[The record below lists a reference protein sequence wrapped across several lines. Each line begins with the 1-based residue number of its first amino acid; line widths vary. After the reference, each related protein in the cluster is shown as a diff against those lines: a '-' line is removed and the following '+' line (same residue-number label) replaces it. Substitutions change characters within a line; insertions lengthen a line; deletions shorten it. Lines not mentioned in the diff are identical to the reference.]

1 MREIPKNNQGRD
13 ETMTLEPIAEA
24 ALQIAP
30 APRPSSLPWPSPR
43 VAWYA
48 VFVFSLTLMINFLD
62 RGIVPLLVP
71 SIKADLHLT
80 DFQMSLLMGF
90 AFIMF
95 YVFLGLPV
103 ARYADVGIRR
113 TIVGVGIGLWS
124 LATAFCGLASTFWQF
139 FAARVG
145 TGVGESCGGPA
156 TYSMLSDL
164 FPPEKLPRA
173 IAVMSF
179 GFMAGTGLSLII
191 GGAIVQLLIG
201 IGPQTFPLLGLL
213 KPWQMTFLLVGLP
226 GLLVSA
232 MLWTIPE
239 PVRRGRAM
247 GEAKGG
253 RPASIPLS
261 SVIKYLYDHRSVY
274 GTMLLGLAFST
285 TLSIGTLSWGPAF
298 YGRTYG
304 WSMGQVGLI
313 TGLVILVVWPP
324 GAMFGSWLAERWAK
338 QGKHDANLRV
348 VLWTMCL
355 LIPGH
360 IAFPLMPTA
369 ETALA
374 VSAVNGFISAW
385 LLGPQ
390 NAAVQIVTPN
400 EMRGQFSA
408 LTIFIINVLGYGLGP
423 TLIATLTDD
432 VFGREADLRYAMASA
447 ATVLGPLAA
456 FMIWRGLRPYGAMVE
471 RVSKTW

>member
-1 MREIPKNNQGRD
+1 
-13 ETMTLEPIAEA
+13 MTLEPIAER
-24 ALQIAP
+24 ALEMVPDAP
-30 APRPSSLPWPSPR
+30 PSALAWPSPR

-62 RGIVPLLVP
+62 RGIVSLLVP

-80 DFQMSLLMGF
+80 DFDMSLLMGF
-90 AFIMF
+90 AFIVF

-103 ARYADVGIRR
+103 ARYADVGVRR

-139 FAARVG
+139 FFARVG

-164 FPPEKLPRA
+164 FPPQKLPRA

-191 GGAIVQLLIG
+191 GGAVVRMLEGVGPLAFPIV
-201 IGPQTFPLLGLL
+201 GLL

-239 PVRRGRAM
+239 PARRGRETQA
-247 GEAKGG
+247 GE
-253 RPASIPLS
+253 RPVSIPLRE
-261 SVIKYLYDHRSVY
+261 VVGYLYANRSVY
-274 GTMLLGLAFST
+274 GWMLLGLAFST
-285 TLSIGTLSWGPAF
+285 TLSIGTLNWGPAF

-304 WSMGQVGLI
+304 WSMADVGLI
-313 TGLVILVVWPP
+313 TGFVILVVWPP
-324 GAMFGSWLAERWAK
+324 GAMFGSWLAERWHR
-338 QGKHDANLRV
+338 QGKTDANLRV
-348 VLWTMCL
+348 VLWTICL
-355 LIPGH
+355 LIPGQ
-360 IAFPLMPTA
+360 IAYPLMPRPEYA
-369 ETALA
+369 IAI
-374 VSAVNGFISAW
+374 SAVNGFIAAW

-390 NAAVQIVTPN
+390 NAAVQVVTPN
-400 EMRGQFSA
+400 AMRGQFSA
-408 LTIFIINVLGYGLGP
+408 LVIFIINVLGYGLGP
-423 TLIATLTDD
+423 TLIATLTDQ
-432 VFGREADLRYAMASA
+432 VFGNEADLRYAMSTA
-447 ATVLGPLAA
+447 AAVLGPLAA
-456 FMIWRGLRPYGAMVE
+456 IAIWRGMKPYGAMVE
-471 RVSKTW
+471 RTAKEWA

>member
-1 MREIPKNNQGRD
+1 
-13 ETMTLEPIAEA
+13 MTLEPIAEA
-24 ALQIAP
+24 SLQMAPEAP
-30 APRPSSLPWPSPR
+30 ASSLPWPSPR
-43 VAWYA
+43 IAWYA
-48 VFVFSLTLMINFLD
+48 VFIFSLTLMINFLD
-62 RGIVPLLVP
+62 RGIITLLVP

-113 TIVGVGIGLWS
+113 TIIGVGIGLWS
-124 LATAFCGLASTFWQF
+124 LATALCGLTHTFWQF

-145 TGVGESCGGPA
+145 TGVGESCSGPA

-164 FPPEKLPRA
+164 FPPAKLPRA

-179 GFMAGTGLSLII
+179 GFMAGTGLSLIV
-191 GGAIVQLLIG
+191 GGAIVQFLQSMPPTTL
-201 IGPQTFPLLGLL
+201 PLVGTL
-213 KPWQMTFLLVGLP
+213 KSWQMAFLLVGLP
-226 GLLVSA
+226 GLVVSA
-232 MLWTIPE
+232 MVWTIPE
-239 PVRRGRAM
+239 PVRRGRVLAS
-247 GEAKGG
+247 ASQT
-253 RPASIPLS
+253 RPASVPLKT
-261 SVIKYLYDHRSVY
+261 VAKFIFDNRSVY

-313 TGLVILVVWPP
+313 TGFVILLVWPP
-324 GAMFGSWLAERWAK
+324 GAMFGSWLAERWAR

-348 VLWTMCL
+348 VLWTICL
-355 LIPGH
+355 LIPGQVL
-360 IAFPLMPTA
+360 FPLMPRPEFA
-369 ETALA
+369 IAI
-374 VSAVNGFISAW
+374 SAVNGFIAAW

-390 NAAVQIVTPN
+390 NAAIQVVTPN

-408 LTIFIINVLGYGLGP
+408 LAIFIINVLGYGLGP
-423 TLIATLTDD
+423 TLIATLTEH
-432 VFGREADLRYAMASA
+432 VFGHESDLRYAMSLA
-447 ATVLGPLAA
+447 AVVLGPLAA
-456 FMIWRGLRPYGAMVE
+456 FTIWRGLRPYGAMVE
-471 RVSKTW
+471 RVSKNW

>member
-1 MREIPKNNQGRD
+1 
-13 ETMTLEPIAEA
+13 MTLEPIAEA

-30 APRPSSLPWPSPR
+30 QAKPSTLPWPSPR

-62 RGIVPLLVP
+62 RGIITLLVP
-71 SIKADLHLT
+71 SIKADLQLT

-90 AFIMF
+90 AFVMF

-103 ARYADVGIRR
+103 ARYADVGVRR

-124 LATAFCGLASTFWQF
+124 LATAFCGFAHTFWQF

-191 GGAIVQLLIG
+191 GGAIVHVLLNMPPTVLPVVGTLKGWQL
-201 IGPQTFPLLGLL
+201 
-213 KPWQMTFLLVGLP
+213 TFLLVGLP
-226 GLLVSA
+226 GLVVSA
-232 MLWTIPE
+232 LFWTFPE
-239 PVRRGRAM
+239 PVRRRRGMGVGRQ
-247 GEAKGG
+247 G
-253 RPASIPLS
+253 RPESVPLKT
-261 SVIKYLYDHRSVY
+261 VLKYIYDHRSVY

-304 WSMGQVGLI
+304 WSMGEVGLI
-313 TGLVILVVWPP
+313 TGFVILIVWPP
-324 GAMFGSWLAERWAK
+324 GAMFGSWLAERWAR

-348 VLWTMCL
+348 VLWGICL
-355 LIPGH
+355 LVPGQ
-360 IAFPLMPTA
+360 ILYPLMPTP
-369 ETALA
+369 ELA
-374 VSAVNGFISAW
+374 VTVNAVNGFIAAW

-390 NAAVQIVTPN
+390 NAAIQVVTPN

-408 LTIFIINVLGYGLGP
+408 LAIFIINVLGYGLGP
-423 TLIATLTDD
+423 TLIATLTDH
-432 VFGREADLRYAMASA
+432 VFGSEADLRYAMATA
-447 ATVLGPLAA
+447 AVVLGPLAA
-456 FMIWRGLRPYGAMVE
+456 FTIWRGLKPYGEMVE
-471 RVSKTW
+471 RVSKSWN